1 MWATGVFGRQP
12 VVDRIAGVL
21 DVGPVRSGLEEDVS
35 VGGDVG
41 ADLFGQFHHGSAVA
55 DVPEED
61 VGDAVPAHALR
72 VAVLALEAADLG
84 GDGDVGYAIA
94 VTRVAVLAELAL
106 GAGYVDELDGEVG
119 GAVDGCLDGVC
130 AGHVTPSDHD
140 PIVDVVYYTELSQLV
155 NTERRGRAVNCPAR
169 LLVDTSTASP

>member
-12 VVDRIAGVL
+12 VVDRIAGLL
-21 DVGPVRSGLEEDVS
+21 DVGPVRSGLDEAVS
-35 VGGDVG
+35 VGDDVG
-41 ADLFGQFHHGSAVA
+41 PHLFGQFHHGGTVA
-55 DVPEED
+55 DVAAQHG
-61 VGDAVPAHALR
+61 GDALPADGLR
-72 VAVLALEAADLG
+72 FAVLALEAAHVRGDLY
-84 GDGDVGYAIA
+84 VRYADRA
-94 VTRVAVLAELAL
+94 FDAALVAELAL

-155 NTERRGRAVNCPAR
+155 NTKVR
-169 LLVDTSTASP
+169 LDNKGWPR